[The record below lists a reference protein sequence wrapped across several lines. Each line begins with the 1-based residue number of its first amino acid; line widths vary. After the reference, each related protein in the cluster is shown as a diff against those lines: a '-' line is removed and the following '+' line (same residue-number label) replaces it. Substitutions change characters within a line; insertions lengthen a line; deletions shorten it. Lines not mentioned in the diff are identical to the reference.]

1 MEIGEL
7 VDCVYAFPGTSSL
20 IAAGCD
26 EGNLF
31 IYDIEK
37 ESKLYQSKKEEP
49 VIVIRGNEE
58 NESLIY
64 AATETEVY
72 LHDIR
77 DPKQI
82 KLVYKSPSEISDF
95 AVKDQTIA
103 VATMEN
109 DIQLVDKRAILKK
122 PKFSPILPPVCNSIC
137 FRNRDKIIAGYIDT
151 SIGEW
156 TISSKKFTAYQQLQN
171 AQKMNPGVV
180 HCVSFCNDIVACATQ
195 QCLAFYKNN
204 KIVVSGSFDHDGAVQ
219 FVTFA
224 PCFEGNVTVSSGADG
239 SLMVYDFDNNK
250 VIDCIEN
257 EEEKVQ
263 YISSNKKFIAVA
275 DTSDNGTIGLFT
287 PDDFLNHDENEE
299 KPEEN

>member
-7 VDCVYAFPGTSSL
+7 VDCVYAFAGTSSL

-31 IYDIEK
+31 VYDAEK
-37 ESKLYQSKKEEP
+37 ESKLYQSSKEEP

-58 NESLIY
+58 NSSLIY
-64 AATETEVY
+64 AATETEIY

-82 KLVYKSPSEISDF
+82 KLLYKSPSEISDF
-95 AVKDQTIA
+95 AVKDNTIA

-109 DIQLVDKRAILKK
+109 DIQLVDKRFILRK
-122 PKFSPILPPVCNSIC
+122 PKFSPILPPVCNSLC
-137 FRNRDKIIAGYIDT
+137 FKNRDKIIAGYIDT
-151 SIGEW
+151 SVGEW
-156 TISSKKFTAYQQLQN
+156 TISSKKFSAYQQQQN
-171 AQKMNPGVV
+171 TQQMNPGVV
-180 HCVSFCNDIVACATQ
+180 HCVAYYNDIVACATQ
-195 QCLAFYKNN
+195 QNLAFYRNN
-204 KIVVSGSFDHDGAVQ
+204 KLAISGSFDHDGAVQ

-224 PCFEGNVTVSSGADG
+224 QCFPGNVTISSGSDG

-275 DTSDNGTIGLFT
+275 DTSDNGSIGLFT
-287 PDDFLNHDENEE
+287 PEDFLDHDENED
-299 KPEEN
+299 KAEE